1 MSLSLA
7 AARALRS
14 RQIAKSALVFRQTS
28 TSLSTARAALAASV
42 LSERRSQ
49 AVRGA
54 GVTAIAVT
62 ALGLG
67 LQVCAAEDAV
77 GADEIA
83 VREGKRVSDGD
94 VESEAEAETIPAPKA
109 ETKRASDVD
118 IAGVR
123 AAINSQLDDCED
135 AARGLVA
142 LVWRTGR
149 TFDTGSGTGGVDSLE
164 AEAPEV
170 ADGEDKVGAIS
181 AARSV
186 LATVGEMYPGL
197 NGADLLT
204 LAAVVAVEHMG
215 GPVVVWRGGRT
226 GSGRPGRAARPRES
240 GLAEVARGVR
250 REWEGFSDREAVAL
264 QGAMCSF
271 FSRTGEEWAGAS
283 LSFSNDIFRDLAGN
297 AWTLSEEGDVDSFE
311 DGTGTMVS
319 VTDMVLLWDK
329 GFRKCVDEFAKDEDL
344 FYEAF
349 AEAFQKLEENGVP
362 GFEGGAKKKSWYKF
376 W

>member
-1 MSLSLA
+1 MSLPLA

-14 RQIAKSALVFRQTS
+14 RQIAQSALLFRRTA
-28 TSLSTARAALAASV
+28 TSLLTVRAAPAASV

-54 GVTAIAVT
+54 GAAAIAVT

-67 LQVCAAEDAV
+67 VQVCAAEASV

-83 VREGKRVSDGD
+83 VREGEGVRERD
-94 VESEAEAETIPAPKA
+94 VESETEAETIPAPKSEA
-109 ETKRASDVD
+109 KHASDVD
-118 IAGVR
+118 VSGVR
-123 AAINSQLDDCED
+123 AALNSQLDDCED

-149 TFDTGSGTGGVDSLE
+149 TFDAGSGTGGVDCLV

-170 ADGEDKVGAIS
+170 ADGEGKAGAIS
-181 AARSV
+181 AARIV
-186 LATVGEMYPGL
+186 LEKVGEMYPGL
-197 NGADLLT
+197 SAPDLLT
-204 LAAVVAVEHMG
+204 LAGAVAVEHMG

-250 REWEGFSDREAVAL
+250 RDWKGFSDREAVAL
-264 QGAMCSF
+264 QGAICSF

-283 LSFSNDIFRDLAGN
+283 VSFSNDFFRDLAGN

-311 DGTGTMVS
+311 DGTGTMIS